1 MVVEGFNIKCDSHL
15 YHPVSC
21 RPLALID
28 PVAARHPRVRCCRSR
43 PGRTRVRVWRTCS
56 GRPWWRISACRVPSA
71 PRTRRTPRTAQK
83 LQTEIEISNL
93 PRNLRNVPSSFC
105 STIGPHFCPRLI
117 WNRHSQNP
125 WCYGGFCLFERFFTE
140 RSLIIFIMKLVV
152 EIDQK
157 PPTEKSESS

>member
-21 RPLALID
+21 RPLALRD

-43 PGRTRVRVWRTCS
+43 PGRTRARVWRTCS
-56 GRPWWRISACRVPSA
+56 GRPWRRIWACRVPSA

-93 PRNLRNVPSSFC
+93 LRNLRNVLSSFC

-117 WNRHSQNP
+117 SYGNSKSLTLRWLLSFWEVFHWTFIDIFYHKIFSRNRLKIP
-125 WCYGGFCLFERFFTE
+125 E
-140 RSLIIFIMKLVV
+140 
-152 EIDQK
+152 
-157 PPTEKSESS
+157 EKSESS